1 MLALLSIVI
10 VAGRRRIGL
19 VPSIVIAAGLFLAAT
34 ALNFTGGREI
44 SATAGEDRTALWGA
58 GLQLLKSHPLFGV
71 GFDNMPD
78 YAGQTAHNSVVVC
91 AAELGSFGLFFWVLF
106 VFSTV
111 NDALRISSAKP
122 QVVEVS
128 AYRGV
133 RPVLA
138 GDTTAAAMS
147 ETEIH
152 RFGNM
157 VLLSLTGFLVA
168 GWFLSRAF
176 ALTLFLLGG
185 MAEVLYQKALEKDMV
200 PPRMRLAYLMRYTGV
215 FAVALILVMYIS
227 LRILNLM
234 H

>member
-1 MLALLSIVI
+1 
-10 VAGRRRIGL
+10 
-19 VPSIVIAAGLFLAAT
+19 
-34 ALNFTGGREI
+34 
-44 SATAGEDRTALWGA
+44 
-58 GLQLLKSHPLFGV
+58 
-71 GFDNMPD
+71 
-78 YAGQTAHNSVVVC
+78 
-91 AAELGSFGLFFWVLF
+91 
-106 VFSTV
+106 
-111 NDALRISSAKP
+111 
-122 QVVEVS
+122 
-128 AYRGV
+128 
-133 RPVLA
+133 
-138 GDTTAAAMS
+138 
-147 ETEIH
+147 
-152 RFGNM
+152 M